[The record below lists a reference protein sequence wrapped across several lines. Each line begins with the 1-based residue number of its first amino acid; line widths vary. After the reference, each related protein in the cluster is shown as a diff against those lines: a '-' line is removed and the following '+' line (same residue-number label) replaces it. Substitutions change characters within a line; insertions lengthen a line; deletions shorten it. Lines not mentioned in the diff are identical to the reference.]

1 MSDLTPK
8 QKQFCIEYLK
18 DFNGKQAAIRTGYS
32 GNSAKE
38 TASEILTYPN
48 VKQYVSELI
57 NEQLGTQKEQL
68 RIKILNELNTIAF
81 ADVTNDV
88 NVISKTIES
97 PLTGKPMDV
106 QVVEIQDTEK
116 SKQSAAIAEIKQNE
130 KGAIT
135 IKYHDKVKSLE
146 LLGKF
151 GAMWTD
157 KIEHSGGIKVIL
169 NGTNADV

>member
-18 DFNGKQAAIRTGYS
+18 DFNGTQAAIRAGYS
-32 GNSAKE
+32 ENTSYSISSENLKKPEVKE
-38 TASEILTYPN
+38 
-48 VKQYVSELI
+48 YVSELI

-68 RIKILNELNTIAF
+68 RLKILNELNTIAF
-81 ADVTNDV
+81 ADVTNDI
-88 NVISKTIES
+88 NVISETIQS
-97 PLTGKPMDV
+97 PITGKREKV
-106 QVVEIQDTEK
+106 QIVEIQDTEK
-116 SKQSAAIAEIKQNE
+116 SKQSAAIAEIKQND

-151 GAMWTD
+151 GAMWVD
-157 KIEHSGGIKVIL
+157 KIEHTGGVKVIL
-169 NGTNADV
+169 NGKNADV